1 MANNVQKESGSNE
14 EAIFTQEDVRVVSQN
29 SEELLYKLFGIVRKL
44 YSIKKGSDNMDVD
57 EETDVLSQKSQ
68 QAKTVTDTIAALAPL
83 ASEKFL
89 KELFKKMLA
98 QLMKMTQLESDES
111 GQIYSLLGLS
121 EALVKSESLDEKSI
135 ELLYRSIKPFIRS
148 DEYSSRVQKRAYKV
162 FSEICQHYTDFATST
177 ARLDEIIEL
186 LIGSTIAL
194 QISARNMRLKCLAFI
209 IEGLDRS
216 NKTQMDAIPNIVGEV
231 LLCLKDANSKTRE
244 SAYQLLLTI
253 GKVKDDMTE
262 FFQIIVGGLGAQT
275 THMRSAAVMALSR
288 IVFEYARDD
297 ITVQSLL
304 PSLLQTVTVLFDENS
319 REVIKSVI
327 GFVRVSIA
335 ALNKDQ
341 LEPLL
346 PEVVTGL
353 MKFNRGKGRFRSKI
367 KIIMKRLVK
376 KFGYEALLPLV
387 PASDTR
393 LLTHMRK
400 LSERA
405 ARRKAANIDDGLT
418 TVGEFDDLMDSD
430 EEDSDGGRTFMTG
443 VTGFTQLTGKMSRK
457 SIRSMASSKIES
469 NTRASRSMNRSTMT
483 SRTTSQP
490 LLDVT
495 GEKNGEIIDM
505 LDPKA
510 TKSVRFMDEDGGNNV
525 DSDDD
530 SAAMEF
536 DDSGKLL
543 IFDHD
548 EKTAQENKDGMD
560 RDSKRL
566 KISKFESALAARDE
580 VTARKNKKNTKVSS
594 LGSAYKSK
602 KAGGD
607 VKKKNQKYEPYAFV
621 PLDGRNYT
629 KKNRGKSVEK
639 MTSVVRQKATNKRKR
654 R

>member
-341 LEPLL
+341 LEQLQE
-346 PEVVTGL
+346 EVVPVDL
-353 MKFNRGKGRFRSKI
+353 CSK
-367 KIIMKRLVK
+367 
-376 KFGYEALLPLV
+376 
-387 PASDTR
+387 
-393 LLTHMRK
+393 
-400 LSERA
+400 
-405 ARRKAANIDDGLT
+405 
-418 TVGEFDDLMDSD
+418 
-430 EEDSDGGRTFMTG
+430 
-443 VTGFTQLTGKMSRK
+443 QL
-457 SIRSMASSKIES
+457 
-469 NTRASRSMNRSTMT
+469 
-483 SRTTSQP
+483 
-490 LLDVT
+490 
-495 GEKNGEIIDM
+495 
-505 LDPKA
+505 
-510 TKSVRFMDEDGGNNV
+510 
-525 DSDDD
+525 
-530 SAAMEF
+530 
-536 DDSGKLL
+536 
-543 IFDHD
+543 
-548 EKTAQENKDGMD
+548 
-560 RDSKRL
+560 
-566 KISKFESALAARDE
+566 
-580 VTARKNKKNTKVSS
+580 
-594 LGSAYKSK
+594 Y
-602 KAGGD
+602 
-607 VKKKNQKYEPYAFV
+607 
-621 PLDGRNYT
+621 
-629 KKNRGKSVEK
+629 
-639 MTSVVRQKATNKRKR
+639 
-654 R
+654 